1 MRARASTRRVRE
13 PGSFSRLR
21 VRPPRRA
28 AGAAGR
34 RAGGGGQAERVLDR
48 DRTPARLRGGGAADV
63 GRRLQRRH
71 DARQHGH
78 GSRAR
83 HRGPV
88 RVRAEPALRRQLR
101 HRRRLRARVHREE
114 RAREPRAAD
123 RRRARRHGGGLRRH
137 RPARGGVSACDLR
150 RKLRCVRAT
159 GAARDPAGGTRRAP
173 AGVVRPSRDRTSR
186 EPHVPHLRRDARR
199 AGGQSAARMSA
210 GAAHAPAQRA
220 ATTGRL
226 KIALAATCAV
236 ALLEIAGGVRAGSL
250 ALLSD
255 AVHVAMDV
263 VALAIALAAAVQ
275 AKRPADSRRTYG
287 FARYEI
293 LAALANGALLTAV
306 SVLIAIE
313 AVHRF
318 VHPVRPEGVLMAAI
332 AAVGLTVNV
341 TVGLV
346 LLGDRQGGLNVRA
359 ALLHVAGDA
368 LGALAVIAGGAAIAL
383 TGAAWIDPAL
393 SLFVAAIVVAGVVGI
408 VREASDVLLESA
420 PVHAAVPNVRARIR

>member
-1 MRARASTRRVRE
+1 
-13 PGSFSRLR
+13 
-21 VRPPRRA
+21 
-28 AGAAGR
+28 
-34 RAGGGGQAERVLDR
+34 
-48 DRTPARLRGGGAADV
+48 
-63 GRRLQRRH
+63 
-71 DARQHGH
+71 
-78 GSRAR
+78 
-83 HRGPV
+83 
-88 RVRAEPALRRQLR
+88 
-101 HRRRLRARVHREE
+101 
-114 RAREPRAAD
+114 
-123 RRRARRHGGGLRRH
+123 
-137 RPARGGVSACDLR
+137 
-150 RKLRCVRAT
+150 
-159 GAARDPAGGTRRAP
+159 
-173 AGVVRPSRDRTSR
+173 
-186 EPHVPHLRRDARR
+186 
-199 AGGQSAARMSA
+199 MSA

-420 PVHAAVPNVRARIR
+420 PVHAAVPNVRARIRSIGGVVSVHDLHVWTIGTGTHALSAHVVLDDRMLSDAGAILRAIEAALRDDFGIGHTTVQFECESCAGDVTIVCTQAERAPAAVQR